1 MGVGF
6 WGKLLYTRLLNIS
19 LCVCVRVCLK
29 REGDWLVID
38 SSEKLEREIN
48 GRQLTKKALKFP
60 SGWLNFRLT
69 FYSKLLISIFL

>member
-1 MGVGF
+1 M
-6 WGKLLYTRLLNIS
+6 
-19 LCVCVRVCLK
+19 
-29 REGDWLVID
+29 ID